1 MLQNIRQLSFLLFL
15 NSQSFVINL
24 PQVVS
29 ANVIVQD
36 STGKEIESQILPVV
50 DAAMALREFYAT
62 ANVGKSPVGGPLYWL
77 AFKVEVPPLG
87 FSTYTVSS
95 GKRAG

>member
-15 NSQSFVINL
+15 NSQSFVINS

-77 AFKVEVPPLG
+77 AFKVVVPPLG
-87 FSTYTVSS
+87 FSTYTVTS